1 MSNPNPVPDPNA
13 GPGNEPGPAPSQTP
27 GRLRLAAP
35 ASPHRQAA
43 TPLGVSPIGP
53 PVLVGLSPVDARQ
66 HVHVLGPTGTGKSTL
81 LLNYCLSQVR
91 AGRGLAVFDP
101 WGDLA
106 RNLLAR
112 LPAWAGRRL
121 VLIDPDEHV
130 TPAALNLLDLGA
142 DPEATTD
149 QLVGVMAKVWAQYW
163 GPRTDDLAR
172 HAVLTL
178 AHTPAATL
186 ADVPVLLSDDRYR
199 HQVIRLAC
207 RRLGPVAAATLH
219 GFWDSYHAQSP
230 AQALVQAGPLLAR
243 LRAVLSRRFPAE
255 LLGTAA
261 STFRLA
267 DGLNGGILIVRLPK
281 GSLGDDTVRLVGSL
295 LLAALWQAAAARADL
310 PEPDR
315 LDMTVVID
323 ECHNFLNLPI
333 GLDHAL
339 AEARG
344 LHLSLVLAH
353 QHLGQL
359 NPTMLAAI
367 DANARTK
374 IYFGLSPGD
383 ARALAHHVGP
393 HFAADDLTDRDA
405 YGVVCRLMLDGRPA
419 EPFSLT
425 TRPAP
430 PAIPGRA
437 EQMRQAARARG
448 LPAEDRQRLAEA
460 RLLARTTTSGPA
472 EPGGDDPGGPP
483 PPPGTDGGGPLP
495 PSPTPPPRAA

>member
-1 MSNPNPVPDPNA
+1 MTSHHHTAHTGGSPA
-13 GPGNEPGPAPSQTP
+13 SRGPA
-27 GRLRLAAP
+27 RLRLAAP
-35 ASPHRQAA
+35 TSPHRA
-43 TPLGVSPIGP
+43 TPTPIGVVP
-53 PVLVGLSPVDARQ
+53 VGRRVLVALSALDARQ
-66 HVHVLGPTGTGKSTL
+66 HVHILGPTGTGKSTL

-121 VLIDPDEHV
+121 VLIDPDEQQA
-130 TPAALNLLDLGA
+130 PAALNLLDLGH

-178 AHTPAATL
+178 AHTPNATL
-186 ADVPVLLSDDRYR
+186 ADLPVLLTDDRYR
-199 HQVIRLAC
+199 RHAIHVAAD
-207 RRLGPVAAATLH
+207 RLGPVGAATLH
-219 GFWDSYHAQSP
+219 NFWDSHHALTDN
-230 AQALVQAGPLLAR
+230 QAVLQAGPLLAR
-243 LRAVLSRRFPAE
+243 LRAVLSRRFPAG

-267 DGLNGGILIVRLPK
+267 DILAGGILIVRLPK
-281 GSLGDDTVRLVGSL
+281 GTLGDDTVRLVGSL
-295 LLAALWQAAAARADL
+295 LPAALWQAAAGRANQ

-315 LDMTVVID
+315 LDAAIVVD

-359 NPTMLAAI
+359 STSMRTAI
-367 DANARTK
+367 DANARNK
-374 IYFGLSPGD
+374 IYFNLSPSD
-383 ARALAHHVGP
+383 ARDLAHHVRP
-393 HFAADDLTDRDA
+393 HLTADDLVDRDA
-405 YGVVCRLMLDGRPA
+405 YGVVCRLMLAGRPA
-419 EPFSLT
+419 EPFTLT

-437 EQMRQAARARG
+437 DTLRAAARTRG
-448 LPAEDRQRLAEA
+448 LSAGERQRLAEA
-460 RLLARTTTSGPA
+460 RLLARTTI
-472 EPGGDDPGGPP
+472 DPGKSPP
-483 PPPGTDGGGPLP
+483 RNDRHGQRPEADTGGPLP
-495 PSPTPPPRAA
+495 PSPTPPPAG